1 MLIHTTCMYILSCQ
15 IFLLSLACRFRCFI
29 NFKMKVYCLLLFL
42 CLASVVQI
50 LKESYPNVFVI
61 IRLENTYISC
71 VVEALVLNLG
81 VAFL

>member
-1 MLIHTTCMYILSCQ
+1 
-15 IFLLSLACRFRCFI
+15 
-29 NFKMKVYCLLLFL
+29 MKVYCLLLFL

-61 IRLENTYISC
+61 IRLENTYITC